1 MFIAV
6 SLVLLAFN
14 VSLVFN
20 RFPRA
25 GWDYR
30 VYAGAVHCLHDGK
43 DPYFVSNL
51 ASYSGGRNLSF
62 VYPPLSIALFSALIC
77 TQGNHVYFLFWMLL
91 LALTFL
97 IVERTDT
104 RGFSGFLLLV
114 LFATAFLASYWNFQ
128 TGNIGLVELFL
139 FSGFYYGICKDKLN
153 LAALFLA
160 VVSFLKI
167 TPFIFLLAFLFL
179 DLPARKKVLLLLLV
193 PAYAGFLHALS
204 FVLYPD
210 ITPSYFLQ
218 VLGRIPGQHSPLY
231 EPGGMSTPSS
241 LLLCKDLGALAGL
254 PYQVLYGLFATGLAL
269 LLYAKMRGRRFERM
283 ELLSL
288 LVLFC
293 LLLMPRLKP
302 YSFAYAL
309 LPAYY
314 LLKRSTFLEKTAA
327 LLVLSFVPLILYL
340 VHTTSGHM
348 GAGWVYENA
357 ASRTIL
363 HYGQLC
369 ALFVLFTWYLFRQ
382 EQEDNATEDGEM
394 SRVPA
399 IPG

>member
-1 MFIAV
+1 
-6 SLVLLAFN
+6 
-14 VSLVFN
+14 
-20 RFPRA
+20 
-25 GWDYR
+25 
-30 VYAGAVHCLHDGK
+30 
-43 DPYFVSNL
+43 
-51 ASYSGGRNLSF
+51 
-62 VYPPLSIALFSALIC
+62 
-77 TQGNHVYFLFWMLL
+77 
-91 LALTFL
+91 
-97 IVERTDT
+97 
-104 RGFSGFLLLV
+104 
-114 LFATAFLASYWNFQ
+114 
-128 TGNIGLVELFL
+128 
-139 FSGFYYGICKDKLN
+139 
-153 LAALFLA
+153 
-160 VVSFLKI
+160 
-167 TPFIFLLAFLFL
+167 
-179 DLPARKKVLLLLLV
+179 
-193 PAYAGFLHALS
+193 
-204 FVLYPD
+204 
-210 ITPSYFLQ
+210 
-218 VLGRIPGQHSPLY
+218 
-231 EPGGMSTPSS
+231 MSTPSS

-357 ASRTIL
+357 ASGTIL